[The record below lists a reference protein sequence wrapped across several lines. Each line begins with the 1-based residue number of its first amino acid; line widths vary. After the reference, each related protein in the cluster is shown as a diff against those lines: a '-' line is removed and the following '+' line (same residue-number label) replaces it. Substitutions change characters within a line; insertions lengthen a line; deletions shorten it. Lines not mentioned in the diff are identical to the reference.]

1 MPRSHPWLRVS
12 AVGSGPVLIL
22 VLLIAKCKVLIA
34 PLCHN
39 TLVLRRL
46 TERKE
51 WKFFAVLPKAAPG
64 LAAAWWTALLLRGM
78 LPAGFAI
85 AMGVLVGAVQH
96 GDRLTG
102 PLALAGTIFVLLQVL
117 SPIHQA
123 VGANLGDRTAA
134 WLYDR
139 LTEAC
144 VRPPGM
150 GHLED
155 PALTNDLTVA
165 RDFDLGMTGPP
176 LSVSMEFI
184 ASGMVEMIGGVAS
197 AVILLRYAWWAPIV
211 LAGAWLATHWLLRE
225 SAIWRDRNT
234 EEVRGAQRDA
244 DYAYRLAVDPPASK
258 ELRLFGLAGWT
269 IDRFVARRT
278 RLHELQYAATRL
290 RERPVMWSML
300 LVVSANVVV
309 FWVLASAAAHGRVS
323 LGEAVVYVQSAVGV
337 SMIAFGG
344 FSWALDGSA
353 APVAAVLRLEP
364 AMRPAGELHSGER
377 PADAKPAR
385 EIRLRDVTFAYTA
398 GASSPSGAGKPVL
411 EHFDLTI
418 PDGSSLAIVG
428 QNGAGKTTIAK
439 LLCRL
444 YDPQSGAIE
453 IDGVDI
459 RDFDLASWRSRVT
472 AVFQDYMRLELPL
485 RDNVA
490 PAGAPDDVVLA
501 ALESAGATNLAAL
514 DTVLARG
521 YSGGTDLSGG
531 QWQRVALARALA
543 SVKLGAGVVL
553 LDEPTAQLDVRGEA
567 EIFDRLLAATR
578 HCTTI
583 LISHRFSTVRH
594 ADRICVLEHGR
605 VIELGTHDEL
615 MALGG
620 RYRTM
625 FDLQAQRFN
634 VPEEEGKTY
643 DILS

>member
-1 MPRSHPWLRVS
+1 V
-12 AVGSGPVLIL
+12 VLQ
-22 VLLIAKCKVLIA
+22 LLTK
-34 PLCHN
+34 
-39 TLVLRRL
+39 
-46 TERKE
+46 RKE
-51 WKFFAVLPKAAPG
+51 WKFFAVLPKADPG
-64 LAAAWWTALLLRGM
+64 LAAVWWASLLLRGV
-78 LPAGFAI
+78 LPAAFAI
-85 AMGVLVGAVQH
+85 ATGVLVGAVQR
-96 GDRLTG
+96 GDPLAG
-102 PLALAGTIFVLLQVL
+102 PLAFVGVIFVLLQVL

-123 VGANLGDRTAA
+123 VSANLGDRTAA

-155 PALTNDLTVA
+155 SALTDDLIVA

-176 LSVSMEFI
+176 LSISMDFI
-184 ASGMVEMIGGVAS
+184 AAGMVEMIGGVAS
-197 AVILLRYAWWAPIV
+197 AVILARYAWWAPIV

-269 IDRFVARRT
+269 IDRFIARRT

-290 RERPVMWSML
+290 RERPVIWSML
-300 LVVSANVVV
+300 LVVSANVVL
-309 FWVLASAAAHGRVS
+309 FWLLASAVAAGRIS
-323 LGEAVVYVQSAVGV
+323 LGQAVVYVQSAMGV

-344 FSWALDGSA
+344 FSWALDGAA

-364 AMRPAGELHSGER
+364 AMRPAGALRSGGCS
-377 PADAKPAR
+377 ADGTPAR
-385 EIRLRDVTFAYTA
+385 EIRLRDVTFAYPM
-398 GASSPSGAGKPVL
+398 GASIPPRGGAPVL
-411 EHFDLTI
+411 EHFDLAI
-418 PDGSSLAIVG
+418 PAGSSLAIVG

-453 IDGVDI
+453 IDGVDL
-459 RDFDLASWRSRVT
+459 REFDLASWRSRIA
-472 AVFQDYMRLELPL
+472 AVFQDFIRLELPL

-490 PAGAPDDVVLA
+490 PAGALDDIVRA

-521 YSGGTDLSGG
+521 YEGGTDLSGG
-531 QWQRVALARALA
+531 QWQRIALARALA
-543 SVKLGAGVVL
+543 AVRLGARVVL

-615 MALGG
+615 MALAG

-634 VPEEEGKTY
+634 VPDDEEGKTY
-643 DILS
+643 DVLS

>member
-1 MPRSHPWLRVS
+1 
-12 AVGSGPVLIL
+12 VLT
-22 VLLIAKCKVLIA
+22 A
-34 PLCHN
+34 
-39 TLVLRRL
+39 L
-46 TERKE
+46 TDRKE
-51 WKFFAVLPKAAPG
+51 WKFFAVLPKADLG
-64 LAAAWWTALLLRGM
+64 LAVAWWIALLLRGI
-78 LPAGFAI
+78 LPATFAI
-85 AMGVLVGAVQH
+85 AMGILVGAVQH
-96 GDRLTG
+96 GRPLAG
-102 PLALAGTIFVLLQVL
+102 PLALVGAIFVLLQVL

-123 VGANLGDRTAA
+123 VGANLGDRAAA

-144 VRPPGM
+144 VRPPGV

-155 PALTNDLTVA
+155 PKLTSDLTVA

-176 LSVSMEFI
+176 LSISMDFI
-184 ASGMVEMIGGVAS
+184 AGGMVEMIGGVAC
-197 AVILLRYAWWAPIV
+197 AVILARYAWWAPLL

-225 SAIWRDRNT
+225 SAVWRDRNT

-258 ELRLFGLAGWT
+258 ELRLFGLGGWT
-269 IDRFVARRT
+269 IDRFIARRT
-278 RLHELQYAATRL
+278 RLHDLQYAATRL

-309 FWVLASAAAHGRVS
+309 FWFLASAVAAGRIS
-323 LGEAVVYVQSAVGV
+323 LGEVVVYMQSAIGV

-344 FSWALDGSA
+344 FSWALDGAA

-364 AMRPAGELHSGER
+364 AMRPAGELRSGDR
-377 PADAKPAR
+377 AADSKPGR
-385 EIRLRDVTFAYTA
+385 EVRLRDVTFAYPA
-398 GASSPSGAGKPVL
+398 GGRAPVL
-411 EHFDLTI
+411 EQFDLAI
-418 PDGSSLAIVG
+418 PAGSSLAIVG

-453 IDGVDI
+453 IDGVDL
-459 RDFDLASWRSRVT
+459 REFDLASWRSRVT
-472 AVFQDYMRLELPL
+472 AVFQDFLRLELPL

-490 PAGAPDDVVLA
+490 PAGAPDDIVRV
-501 ALESAGATNLAAL
+501 ALESAGAANLAAL

-521 YSGGTDLSGG
+521 YDGGTDLSGG

-543 SVKLGAGVVL
+543 AVKLGAGVVL

-634 VPEEEGKTY
+634 IPEDEEGVTY
-643 DILS
+643 DVLS

>member
-1 MPRSHPWLRVS
+1 MVFPS
-12 AVGSGPVLIL
+12 
-22 VLLIAKCKVLIA
+22 
-34 PLCHN
+34 
-39 TLVLRRL
+39 L

-64 LAAAWWTALLLRGM
+64 LAAAWWAALLLRGT
-78 LPAGFAI
+78 LPAAFGI
-85 AMGVLVGAVQH
+85 AMGVLVSAVQR
-96 GDRLTG
+96 GNSLAV

-123 VGANLGDRTAA
+123 VSSNLGDSTAA

-155 PALTNDLTVA
+155 PKLTSDLTVA

-176 LSVSMEFI
+176 LAISMDFI
-184 ASGMVEMIGGVAS
+184 ANGMAEMISGIAC
-197 AVILLRYAWWAPIV
+197 AAILVRFAWWTPIV

-225 SAIWRDRNT
+225 SAVWFDRNT

-258 ELRLFGLAGWT
+258 ELRLFGLAAWT

-290 RERPVMWSML
+290 RERPVIWSLL
-300 LVVSANVVV
+300 LVVFANVLV
-309 FWVLASAAAHGRVS
+309 FWVLANAAAGGRIS

-344 FSWALDGSA
+344 FSWALDGAA

-364 AMRPAGELHSGER
+364 AMRPAGALSSGSR
-377 PADAKPAR
+377 SAIGAPAH
-385 EIRLRDVTFAYTA
+385 EIRLRDVTFAYPQA
-398 GASSPSGAGKPVL
+398 SGAPVL

-418 PDGSSLAIVG
+418 PAGSSLAIVG
-428 QNGAGKTTIAK
+428 QNGAGKTTLAK

-444 YDPQSGAIE
+444 YDPQSGAIF
-453 IDGVDI
+453 IDGVDL
-459 RDFDLASWRSRVT
+459 REFDIASWRARVA
-472 AVFQDYMRLELPL
+472 AVFQDFIRLELPL

-490 PAGAPDDVVLA
+490 PAGAPDDVLLA
-501 ALESAGATNLAAL
+501 ALKSAGAADLAAL

-521 YSGGTDLSGG
+521 YAGGTDLSGG
-531 QWQRVALARALA
+531 QWQRVALARALS
-543 SVKLGAGVVL
+543 SVALGAGVVL

-615 MALGG
+615 MALAG

-634 VPEEEGKTY
+634 VPEEEGATY
-643 DILS
+643 DVLT